1 MKIDP
6 RFVFAHDKPSELEI
20 SFPGG
25 SVRITAPDNSAE
37 PYHAE
42 IIVSPDEEF
51 HLENIPYIRR
61 GGDIIHIA
69 PGPASVMYSRLD
81 APTVEEQREALS
93 IDDTQAL
100 RRMFGNHM
108 KEQIVTE
115 EQALHLTGKAGV
127 EIELDD
133 DDFYFQKGDSVV
145 WVSDRMDIFTPD
157 GLAVVTIL
165 DGDFGK
171 VLSYD
176 PDGNV
181 VVEWEKGATN
191 AVDEGEI
198 DRVEEDED
206 ETE

>member
-108 KEQIVTE
+108 KEQIVNDQIFDGYEVGDRVRATS
-115 EQALHLTGKAGV
+115 QLHLRDDSDGHWVTIEIGDLGTVELPDGDDVSVRWDKAV
-127 EIELDD
+127 SNDCSYDEIEPVDEEDD
-133 DDFYFQKGDSVV
+133 DGQDLPRDMG
-145 WVSDRMDIFTPD
+145 
-157 GLAVVTIL
+157 
-165 DGDFGK
+165 
-171 VLSYD
+171 
-176 PDGNV
+176 
-181 VVEWEKGATN
+181 
-191 AVDEGEI
+191 
-198 DRVEEDED
+198 
-206 ETE
+206 